1 MNTIHALKMNEG
13 NFAQGGKKLININ
26 INTIIISASTEAWHS
41 IQSIFEVFEFF
52 ET

>member
-13 NFAQGGKKLININ
+13 NFAQGGKKLIN